1 MNEEENAYNDW
12 LAKQDKSRDTYN
24 ILERLGQ
31 VALDYAK
38 AEREIE
44 RLRAEN
50 AELNETL
57 KKYEL
62 HNVGLV
68 RELDELAAH
77 LDAQGQHPGFPQ
89 PPAGGDDDEPAA
101 GTA

>member
-50 AELNETL
+50 ADL
-57 KKYEL
+57 
-62 HNVGLV
+62 
-68 RELDELAAH
+68 RAR
-77 LDAQGQHPGFPQ
+77 LDAQAKRPGFPQ
-89 PPAGGDDDEPAA
+89 PDNNPKNEWDYINQRWITPDPDEPVA